1 MARVKHAPAS
11 RRRRKRILKKAKG
24 QYGARSRLYRTAK
37 ESVARALVYSYRDRK
52 ARKRDFRSLWIA
64 RINAACREY
73 AISYSRFINGL
84 KKAKA
89 AINRKMLADLAVNDR
104 VAFGKLVEASRK
116 ALGKQ

>member
-11 RRRRKRILKKAKG
+11 RRRRKRILKLAKG
-24 QYGARSRLYRTAK
+24 QFGARGRLYRTAK
-37 ESVARALVYSYRDRK
+37 ESVARAMVYSYRDRK
-52 ARKRDFRSLWIA
+52 VRKRDFRSLWIT

-89 AINRKMLADLAVNDR
+89 AIDRKMLADIAVHDR
-104 VAFGKLVEASRK
+104 VGFGKLVEAAKK
-116 ALGKQ
+116 ALGT